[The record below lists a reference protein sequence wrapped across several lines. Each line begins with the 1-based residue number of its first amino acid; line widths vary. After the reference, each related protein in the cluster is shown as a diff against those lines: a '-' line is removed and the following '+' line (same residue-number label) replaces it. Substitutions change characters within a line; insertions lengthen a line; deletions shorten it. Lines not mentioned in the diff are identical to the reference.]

1 MTPPLWQALL
11 LALVAWASAAGAA
24 LPDASAG
31 SAPTAAEAPR
41 MVLMMLRLPPQ
52 HLRPNADYGGGYG
65 DAMQRAALRR
75 VAGRLARSNGLTL
88 VDDWPMPLVGVDCF
102 VLAAPGDR
110 PLADVAAQLSRA
122 PEVAWAQPMNLYR
135 GQGAAPAPR
144 LFLAEPAVREWRL
157 EDLHKVATG
166 RNVRVAVI
174 DSMVD
179 AGHPDLVGQVET
191 RQNFAPTR
199 GLAPEQHGTAVAGV
213 IAAKGVGIDGVAPGA
228 RLMALRAC
236 WQAPAE
242 SGKAQQTL
250 CDSLSLAKA
259 LDFAVNH
266 SAQVINL
273 SLGGPTDPL
282 LGKLI
287 DAAEGRRIA
296 VVAAFDP
303 GLPAGGFP
311 ASHQGVIAVA
321 DESWGAPP
329 AGVYSAPGRDVPTTT
344 PGGHWALV
352 NGSSFAAAHVS
363 GLVALLRERRPGV
376 ANPPRLGQR
385 LGGGV
390 DPCALLLGVSCEKER
405 ASLPDP
411 RPLAR
416 R

>member
-1 MTPPLWQALL
+1 MMPRIWRTILLGLAAL
-11 LALVAWASAAGAA
+11 ASAAGVAFAGAA
-24 LPDASAG
+24 P
-31 SAPTAAEAPR
+31 PAADPPR
-41 MVLMMLRLPPQ
+41 QVLMMLRLPPQ

-75 VAGRLARSNGLTL
+75 IAGRLARSNGLLL

-102 VLAAPGDR
+102 VLTAPGDR
-110 PLADVAAQLSRA
+110 PLTDVAAELEKA
-122 PEVAWAQPMNLYR
+122 PEVAWAQPMYLFT
-135 GQGAAPAPR
+135 GQNAAPPPR

-157 EDLHKVATG
+157 ADLHKVATG
-166 RNVRVAVI
+166 RNVRIALI

-179 AGHPDLVGQVET
+179 VGHPDLAGQVAARE
-191 RQNFAPTR
+191 NFAPTH

-213 IAAKGVGIDGVAPGA
+213 IAAKGVGIAGVAPGA
-228 RLMALRAC
+228 RLLALRAC
-236 WQAPAE
+236 WQGPAAE
-242 SGKAQQTL
+242 GKAGETL

-259 LDFAVNH
+259 LDFAVGH

-273 SLGGPTDPL
+273 SLGGPPDPL

-296 VVAAFDP
+296 VVAAYDP
-303 GLPAGGFP
+303 ALPAGGFP
-311 ASHQGVIAVA
+311 ASHPGVIAVA

-363 GLVALLRERRPGV
+363 GLVALLRERRPAEAGPV
-376 ANPPRLGQR
+376 RLASQR
-385 LGGGV
+385 GGGV
-390 DPCALLLGVSCEKER
+390 DPCAMLLGVSCEKER
-405 ASLPDP
+405 AALPDSAA
-411 RPLAR
+411 LAR